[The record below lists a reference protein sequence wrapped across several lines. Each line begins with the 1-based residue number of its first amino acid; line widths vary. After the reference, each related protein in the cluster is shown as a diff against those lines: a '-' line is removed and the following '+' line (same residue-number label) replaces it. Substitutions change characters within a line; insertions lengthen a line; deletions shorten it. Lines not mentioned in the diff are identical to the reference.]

1 MVEDWMITQD
11 WQNPKWNRDGS
22 QPHHWHNYVSSA
34 VQQIWQSF
42 TDEQKQV
49 LAAGFAEVALNEDC
63 WD

>member
-1 MVEDWMITQD
+1 MIVPEDYKSPEWLVD
-11 WQNPKWNRDGS
+11 WS

-49 LAAGFAEVALNEDC
+49 LAAGFAEVALNEHW

>member
-1 MVEDWMITQD
+1 MIVPEDYQSPEWLV
-11 WQNPKWNRDGS
+11 DGS

-49 LAAGFAEVALNEDC
+49 LAAGFAGVALNEDC